1 MKKSKKIEKIEPKNA
16 KHFWDD
22 PLSAEGARSPCSI
35 IYINIKI
42 LVNYLKTK
50 WDCFLTVQSMFF
62 TIVTPGAGWISL
74 VICIDRLIC
83 VFLPIKYLKLT
94 SRYAYII
101 MFSGIAC
108 TIPTFILSG
117 VASYEV
123 REAYTV
129 ML

>member
-1 MKKSKKIEKIEPKNA
+1 
-16 KHFWDD
+16 
-22 PLSAEGARSPCSI
+22 
-35 IYINIKI
+35 
-42 LVNYLKTK
+42 
-50 WDCFLTVQSMFF
+50 MFF

-101 MFSGIAC
+101 MFSAIAC

-117 VASYEV
+117 IASYEV
-123 REAYTV
+123 RDAYTV
-129 ML
+129 MLQLMVDLYIEFRNRHIVIL

>member
-1 MKKSKKIEKIEPKNA
+1 
-16 KHFWDD
+16 
-22 PLSAEGARSPCSI
+22 
-35 IYINIKI
+35 
-42 LVNYLKTK
+42 
-50 WDCFLTVQSMFF
+50 MFF

-101 MFSGIAC
+101 MFSAIAC

-117 VASYEV
+117 LASYEV
-123 REAYTV
+123 RDAYTV